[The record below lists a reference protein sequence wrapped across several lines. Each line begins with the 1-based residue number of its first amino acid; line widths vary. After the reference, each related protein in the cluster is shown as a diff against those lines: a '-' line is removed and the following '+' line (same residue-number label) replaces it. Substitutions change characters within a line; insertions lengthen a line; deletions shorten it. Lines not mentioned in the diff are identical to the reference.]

1 MTPGLAL
8 RHIIDPSL
16 RALADLG
23 APCPI
28 SDSARAMLLAIAMQ
42 ESGLA
47 HRRQV
52 RGPARG
58 WLQFEVAGVKGAL
71 RHRACQPWLHVAL
84 DAWLLPTTAPALH
97 ATLEWSD
104 TAAVWLARA
113 LLWSEAAPL
122 PPPTPAGEAEGW
134 RQYRANWRPGK
145 PHPEAWPGH
154 WARACRAVADNP
166 GSVRLPVLVAK
177 EAEPA

>member
-8 RHIIDPSL
+8 RHIIDPNL
-16 RALADLG
+16 RALAELG

-28 SDSARAMLLAIAMQ
+28 SDSARTMLLAIAMQ

-58 WLQFEVAGVKGAL
+58 WLQFEAGGVAGVLA
-71 RHRACQPWLHVAL
+71 HVACRPWLRVAL
-84 DAWLLPTTAPALH
+84 DAWLLPTTAFALH

-113 LLWSEAAPL
+113 LLWADPAPL
-122 PPPTPAGEAEGW
+122 PPPSPESVGISYSYYI
-134 RQYRANWRPGK
+134 RLWRPGR

-154 WARACRAVADNP
+154 WERACRAVADNP
-166 GSVRLPVLVAK
+166 GSVRLPVLVPK
-177 EAEPA
+177 EAIP